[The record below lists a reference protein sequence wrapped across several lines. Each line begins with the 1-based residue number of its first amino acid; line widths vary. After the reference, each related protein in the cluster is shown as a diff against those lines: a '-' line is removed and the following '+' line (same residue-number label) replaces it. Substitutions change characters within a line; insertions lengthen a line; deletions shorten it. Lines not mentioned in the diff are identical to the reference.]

1 MSNLLF
7 TRNQGLQGGG
17 LHLEGGMDAL
27 VRESS
32 FIKNEGEEGGGGWI
46 MDQQVRIE
54 ECRFEMNQAVDGGG
68 LFVGTKEGIIF
79 KYTHRKRSICI
90 II

>member
-1 MSNLLF
+1 MSRLLF

-17 LHLEGGMDAL
+17 FHLEGGKDAL

-46 MDQQVRIE
+46 MDQKVRIE
-54 ECRFEMNQAVDGGG
+54 ECIFEKNQAVDGGG
-68 LFVGTKEGIIF
+68 LFVETKEGIIF
-79 KYTHRKRSICI
+79 
-90 II
+90 